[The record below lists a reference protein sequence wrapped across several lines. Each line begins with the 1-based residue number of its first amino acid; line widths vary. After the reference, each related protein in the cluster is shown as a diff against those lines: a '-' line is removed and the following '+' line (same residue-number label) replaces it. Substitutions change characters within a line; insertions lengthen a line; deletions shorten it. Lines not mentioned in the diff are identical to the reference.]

1 MKILM
6 TGGTGLIGSRFI
18 NEFEQ
23 HEYTVFTRSPYQA
36 KQDLPPQTKIIN
48 DLSKLSDLNEFD
60 AVINL
65 AGEPIID
72 KRWSQRQKGMI
83 CQSRWHTTDKLVKL
97 FAQSDNPPE
106 VFLSGSAVGI
116 YGNHYDRFLPETQ
129 TTFSKDFA
137 SRLCQRWEKI
147 SQEASEHT
155 RVVNLRTGIVLDGKG
170 GALGKMLPIFK
181 CNLGGKIG
189 DGQQFMPW
197 IHIHDMINAMSFL
210 LSHKNCEGPFNLTSP
225 HAVTNYQF
233 TEELAHILDKRAYL
247 PMPKAILKVV
257 MGEASALLLDSQR
270 VVPEKLIEAGFH
282 FDFPEIE
289 EAFADL
295 LMPHP
300 VYS

>member
-6 TGGTGLIGSRFI
+6 TGGTGLIGSQFI

-23 HEYTVFTRSPYQA
+23 HDYTVVTRSSYNA
-36 KQDLPPQTKIIN
+36 KQSLPDQTQIIN
-48 DLSKLSDLNEFD
+48 DLSKLSNLDEFD

-65 AGEPIID
+65 AGEPIVD
-72 KRWSQRQKGMI
+72 KRWSQRQKAMI

-97 FAQSDNPPE
+97 FADSKNPPE

-116 YGNHYDRFLPETQ
+116 YGDHGDDFLTEHQ
-129 TTFSKDFA
+129 KVFSRDFA

-147 SQEASEHT
+147 AEEAASYT
-155 RVVNLRTGIVLDGKG
+155 RVVNLRTGIVLDKKG
-170 GALGKMLPIFK
+170 GALAKMLPIFK

-197 IHIHDMINAMSFL
+197 IHIHDMINAMAFL
-210 LSHKNCEGPFNLTSP
+210 LNHNKCKGPFNLTSP

-233 TEELAHILDKRAYL
+233 TEELAHVLDKKAFF
-247 PMPKAILKVV
+247 PMPKAILRPL
-257 MGEASALLLDSQR
+257 MGEASALLLGSQR

-282 FDFPEIE
+282 FDFPELE
-289 EAFADL
+289 DAFVDL

>member
-23 HEYTVFTRSPYQA
+23 HDYTVLTRSPYQA
-36 KQDLPPQTKIIN
+36 KIDLPPQTHIIN
-48 DLSKLSDLNEFD
+48 DLSKLENLNEFD

-65 AGEPIID
+65 AGEPIMD
-72 KRWSQRQKGMI
+72 KRWSQRQKAMI

-97 FAQSDNPPE
+97 FSQSDNPPK
-106 VFLSGSAVGI
+106 VFISGSAVGI
-116 YGNHYDRFLPETQ
+116 YGDHKEEFLSETHGV
-129 TTFSKDFA
+129 FARDFA

-147 SQEASEHT
+147 ASEAKAYT
-155 RVVNLRTGIVLDGKG
+155 RVVQLRTGIVLDAQG
-170 GALGKMLPIFK
+170 GALAKMLPMFK
-181 CNLGGKIG
+181 LSLGGKIG
-189 DGQQFMPW
+189 NGEQFMPW
-197 IHIHDMINAMSFL
+197 IHIHDMIKGIHFL
-210 LSHKNCEGPFNLTSP
+210 LNHKASEGAFNLVSP
-225 HAVTNYQF
+225 HAITNYQF
-233 TEELAHILDKRAYL
+233 TEELAHTLGKHAYFTL
-247 PMPKAILKVV
+247 PKAVIRPLF
-257 MGEASALLLDSQR
+257 GESSALLLGSQR

-289 EAFADL
+289 DAFVDL